1 MLFLEIEP
9 RQFKAPYY
17 QEVAKSMELVLKRL
31 TSESRSGNPVQLS
44 GRQESS
50 RVEEISQRSEVVR
63 QFSQFRNNSG
73 GKSIN

>member
-1 MLFLEIEP
+1 MLFLEIES

-17 QEVAKSMELVLKRL
+17 QEVAKSMELVLKSH

-44 GRQESS
+44 GVQECS

-63 QFSQFRNNSG
+63 QFAQFRNNSG

>member
-1 MLFLEIEP
+1 MFFLEIES
-9 RQFKAPYY
+9 RSFKAPYY
-17 QEVAKSMELVLKRL
+17 QEVAKSMELVLKSR

-44 GRQESS
+44 GLQESS

-63 QFSQFRNNSG
+63 HFSQFQNNSG